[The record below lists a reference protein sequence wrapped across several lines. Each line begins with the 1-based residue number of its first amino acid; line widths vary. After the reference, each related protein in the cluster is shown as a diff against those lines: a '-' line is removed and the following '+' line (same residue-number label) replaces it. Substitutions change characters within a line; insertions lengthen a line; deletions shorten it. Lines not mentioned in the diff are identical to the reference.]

1 MFVSYQCNALTGI
14 KNGFKDAR
22 KTSMAGLVALYSC
35 YKRVES
41 KKTGRASILFQS
53 AVPRRKCSSMCFVLQ
68 NTAVISGHINIF
80 RTGCI
85 FMYKKFMLL
94 I

>member
-1 MFVSYQCNALTGI
+1 MFVSYQYNVLTGI

-41 KKTGRASILFQS
+41 KKTGRVFCLQS
-53 AVPRRKCSSMCFVLQ
+53 SLSLQ
-68 NTAVISGHINIF
+68 EE
-80 RTGCI
+80 
-85 FMYKKFMLL
+85 MQ
-94 I
+94 

>member
-41 KKTGRASILFQS
+41 KKTGRE
-53 AVPRRKCSSMCFVLQ
+53 
-68 NTAVISGHINIF
+68 G
-80 RTGCI
+80 
-85 FMYKKFMLL
+85 
-94 I
+94 